1 MLAGLLIIS
10 APFSTSRGDDP
21 PVADDPQ
28 EETKKLSER
37 IEKSIDWYEVLPDN
51 SAKTALKPLPVMRWR
66 NVARGQDGE
75 AMMVVWADNGRPVA
89 MASIYPWEGYMCH
102 EFGSLSRQAR
112 LVARDQTGSA
122 PPVVASSDAKKIGT
136 KKSGSGKAETVQ
148 LPANSNATVVWSPS
162 TAGLEFKDVPDAPAT
177 ADTPTARLRQMKAIA
192 ERFKGTMTGWKGD
205 NSDREELRLLLRPL
219 YRYELK
225 EATEPN
231 PNLKD
236 GALFA
241 FVMGTDPE
249 IVLVLEAIGQASEAV
264 WQYAFA
270 RATSGGLEAKFDGT
284 VVWTADK
291 FPANRVPTNP
301 QVTLRRLLDE

>member
-1 MLAGLLIIS
+1 MKNGYIHLMALSGLLLT
-10 APFSTSRGDDP
+10 ACQVTGLAAEDQPA
-21 PVADDPQ
+21 VDPQ
-28 EETKKLSER
+28 DETKRLSER
-37 IEKSIDWYEVLPDN
+37 IEKSVDWYEVLPEI

-75 AMMVVWADNGRPVA
+75 AMMVIWAHHGRPVA
-89 MASIYPWEGYMCH
+89 MASIFPWEGFLCH

-112 LVARDQTGSA
+112 LVARDGSA
-122 PPVVASSDAKKIGT
+122 I
-136 KKSGSGKAETVQ
+136 
-148 LPANSNATVVWSPS
+148 VWSPNI
-162 TAGLEFKDVPDAPAT
+162 AGLEFKNVPDASTPAE
-177 ADTPTARLRQMKAIA
+177 TPTARLRQMKSIA

-225 EATEPN
+225 DAKERN
-231 PNLKD
+231 PNLLD

-249 IVLVLEAIGQASEAV
+249 IVLILEAVGPATEAV

-270 RATSGGLEAKFDGT
+270 RATSGGLEAKLDGA

-301 QVTLRRLLDE
+301 QVTLRRPIDE